1 MPKQKTKKHGVSFKQ
16 LPRVRAVKKRFITGR
31 ANQYFGKTIEPGAI
45 DQNSKSAESK
55 RLRRK
60 QNRKQSGESDG
71 TRCVIERHDIHEKPR
86 DASLETSIQEVRLK
100 PSNRR
105 SS

>member
-1 MPKQKTKKHGVSFKQ
+1 VPKQKTKKHGVSFKQ

-55 RLRRK
+55 RL
-60 QNRKQSGESDG
+60 
-71 TRCVIERHDIHEKPR
+71 
-86 DASLETSIQEVRLK
+86 
-100 PSNRR
+100 
-105 SS
+105 